1 MDIQEGIT
9 KLVREI
15 IESYHDTNNAYT
27 QMYAVARFLG
37 RLFIWE
43 RLFPEYFT
51 DAMIQRLLD
60 INRWMLETYIFLKNH
75 MKLEEAY
82 RDFE

>member
-27 QMYAVARFLG
+27 QMYAVAHFLG

-43 RLFPEYFT
+43 KLFPKYFT
-51 DAMIQRLLD
+51 DAMIQELLGT
-60 INRWMLETYIFLKNH
+60 NRWMLEEN
-75 MKLEEAY
+75 
-82 RDFE
+82 